1 MPTRSET
8 PAAVSGK
15 PSKMVVL
22 LRKRVRQLLRVIVV
36 LAACVA
42 VAAMALATWW
52 LNSLNG
58 LPYIGDP
65 FDVAAL
71 RAFSIPEDRDAFVF
85 FRRANEKSSSFPLWA
100 DRVDSSATAA
110 WSEADPKVRA
120 WVEANR
126 PALGLFLQGA
136 GCPDGISRRPGEPPS
151 FRYSEDLGPRFL
163 ILMALLEGGRRE
175 EDGDMAGAWDCYRA
189 VLHATVLSARRGCI
203 PERFFATRHHT
214 WLRSRLGTWAADPR
228 TTIPLLRR
236 ALQEAVE
243 TRPKPEWHAFSLK
256 VEYLDWMRRLETMRH
271 PDFGALE
278 EEKTYRLGD
287 MELPQDV
294 NASLSRVRRFLLR
307 EPERSRR
314 ALRLL
319 FANWLA
325 QAEGPRGLD
334 GKPAVF
340 GRFRGSSTTARLALY
355 PVGPDVP
362 AGAGTLPPHDLATWL
377 VTAYDLKLL
386 AWQLISTSVPSTERA
401 GYRALVVGL
410 ATELYRRERGGL
422 PPSEEALVGTY
433 LESLPNDG
441 SPDSADAL
449 TPTVE

>member
-1 MPTRSET
+1 V
-8 PAAVSGK
+8 AVSGK
-15 PSKMVVL
+15 PSKTVEL
-22 LRKRVRQLLRVIVV
+22 LRKRLRQLLRVIVV
-36 LAACVA
+36 LTACVA
-42 VAAMALATWW
+42 VAATALAIWW
-52 LNSLNG
+52 LTSLNG
-58 LPYIGDP
+58 LPDIGDP

-100 DRVDSSATAA
+100 NRVASSATAA

-136 GCPDGISRRPGEPPS
+136 GCPDGISRRPGVPRS
-151 FRYSEDLGPRFL
+151 VRYSEDLGPRYL
-163 ILMALLEGGRRE
+163 ILMTLLEGGRRE
-175 EDGDMAGAWDCYRA
+175 EDGDLAGAWDCYRA

-203 PERFFATRHHT
+203 CERFFATRHHT

-256 VEYLDWMRRLETMRH
+256 MEYLDWMRQLETMRH

-278 EEKTYRLGD
+278 EEKPYQLGD
-287 MELPQDV
+287 MALPQDV
-294 NASLSRVRRFLLR
+294 KAWLSGVRRFLLR

-340 GRFRGSSTTARLALY
+340 ATFRGSSTTARLALY
-355 PVGPDVP
+355 PVGPEMP
-362 AGAGTLPPHDLATWL
+362 GGARTLPPHEMATWL

-410 ATELYRRERGGL
+410 ATELYRRERGGP

-433 LESLPNDG
+433 LPSLPNDG
-441 SPDSADAL
+441 SPDPADES
-449 TPTVE
+449 TPIVE